1 MSKIKNDLHDR
12 KKKPAVSKK
21 PFFLVG
27 LDGCVKGPL
36 FDG

>member
-1 MSKIKNDLHDR
+1 MTA
-12 KKKPAVSKK
+12 KKKPADSEK